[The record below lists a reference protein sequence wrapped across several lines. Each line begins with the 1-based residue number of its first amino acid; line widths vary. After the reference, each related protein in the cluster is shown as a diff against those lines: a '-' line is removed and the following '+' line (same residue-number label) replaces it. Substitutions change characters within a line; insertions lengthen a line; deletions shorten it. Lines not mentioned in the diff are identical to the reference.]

1 MFRRQRTGSI
11 LCPSCG
17 RLVGVNDEVCLNCGR
32 RNPGMWGLTSVL
44 GALGRKDL
52 GFEKAVIGGSVLLY
66 LMMLAVT
73 PGFGLSSGG
82 GPMSILAPS
91 QEAMLRFGASGALP
105 VRFLGRWWTLLSA
118 GWLHA
123 GILHIL
129 FNVLWVRQLAPQ
141 TAELYGA
148 SRMVILYTVSSA
160 CGFALSTLMG
170 VPLTLGASA
179 PIFGLLAA
187 MVSYGR
193 RTGSSAIGQQA
204 WMYAIILFVFGFIF
218 SGVDNWAHLGGFV
231 GGYVAAHLLDPR
243 QRERPVHT
251 LLAIACL
258 AATVLSIVASLV
270 VPLSIP
276 QG

>member
-1 MFRRQRTGSI
+1 
-11 LCPSCG
+11 
-17 RLVGVNDEVCLNCGR
+17 
-32 RNPGMWGLTSVL
+32 MWGLTSVL
-44 GALGRKDL
+44 GQLGRKDL

-66 LMMLAVT
+66 LLMLAVT
-73 PGFGLSSGG
+73 PGFGLAGG
-82 GPMSILAPS
+82 AGGAMSLLSPS

-105 VRFLGRWWTLLSA
+105 VLSLGRWWTLLSA
-118 GWLHA
+118 GWLH
-123 GILHIL
+123 GSFLHIL

-160 CGFALSTLMG
+160 CGFLLSTFMG

-204 WMYAIILFVFGFIF
+204 WTYAIILFAFGFIF
-218 SGVDNWAHLGGFV
+218 RGVDNWAHLGGFA
-231 GGYVAAHLLDPR
+231 GGYLAALALDPR

-251 LLAIACL
+251 LLAIGCL
-258 AATVLSIVASLV
+258 AATVLSIVASIV
-270 VPLSIP
+270 VPLR
-276 QG
+276 